1 MFLRYNW
8 EYRFTCKGVCIKTLR
23 SLALFFGLFFLT
35 ITVLGF
41 LIYRA
46 NHNLYIEDA
55 KNSVESVLGLTQEL
69 IAHEKQLSLS
79 MALMLS
85 QNESIRQSYLSDD
98 RALAFQ
104 TIHTEMAKIKHIL
117 NIEQLDIQLH
127 TKEAKAWVRSWDFES
142 YGENLEPFR
151 KGLASLRQNKLP
163 FVSIELGK
171 RLNIKALC
179 PIFDKEV
186 YIGSLEVILGFDE
199 ISAKL
204 KDKKIHFLVLMDK
217 ELLEIGEWMKPLEQI
232 NDFVLVSN
240 SCGKECHT
248 LLRSLI
254 SPQTLHDGFARLEGF
269 LFGFTP
275 LFDIEAKRIGYIG
288 VWFDKGLLK
297 ESLLLRS
304 TLLPRAKASH
314 VLPYET
320 LLPKNTTQVMIR

>member
-1 MFLRYNW
+1 
-8 EYRFTCKGVCIKTLR
+8 
-23 SLALFFGLFFLT
+23 
-35 ITVLGF
+35 
-41 LIYRA
+41 
-46 NHNLYIEDA
+46 
-55 KNSVESVLGLTQEL
+55 
-69 IAHEKQLSLS
+69 

-186 YIGSLEVILGFDE
+186 YIGSLEVILGLAPD
-199 ISAKL
+199 A
-204 KDKKIHFLVLMDK
+204 
-217 ELLEIGEWMKPLEQI
+217 
-232 NDFVLVSN
+232 
-240 SCGKECHT
+240 
-248 LLRSLI
+248 
-254 SPQTLHDGFARLEGF
+254 
-269 LFGFTP
+269 
-275 LFDIEAKRIGYIG
+275 
-288 VWFDKGLLK
+288 
-297 ESLLLRS
+297 
-304 TLLPRAKASH
+304 
-314 VLPYET
+314 
-320 LLPKNTTQVMIR
+320 